1 MPTINLMNMTPEE
14 IAMGAARGTA
24 RGAVDSSYRS
34 LVPVMPTAPSL
45 PARPVYT
52 EPAKEVF
59 DWNVPVSERP
69 AGTENWIWSKSR
81 WAKDNWDREQQAK
94 ADAAYKQYQLDLM
107 AWQDEAERKQRE
119 YEQQATAVKNYY
131 DTQGLVAPLP
141 GDPTPIIRQAGA
153 EWQKAKAAGNQQAMN
168 YWHGVAEQARI
179 GAGWGSGG
187 ADGSLT
193 ARYMTNAGLPTWE
206 RQYKDTAY
214 QDALKQQELENAMKV
229 AALAAKGRGGGS
241 GSGGGSSSASADFP
255 YYLDTQGE
263 RANVMTGSLLERA
276 EAQYQLNRQRGGSAG
291 KNPLYYTLNT
301 LFNNPEWQRAATS
314 SGADIKKV
322 ADYLIVKYAKMS
334 PVDYFNTGKASGTS
348 VAAAYKQLLTQEEQD
363 RFYSPGTAG
372 KKQSSKGSFL
382 NIFK

>member
-241 GSGGGSSSASADFP
+241 GSGG
-255 YYLDTQGE
+255 
-263 RANVMTGSLLERA
+263 
-276 EAQYQLNRQRGGSAG
+276 SAG
-291 KNPLYYTLNT
+291 TKATFAQATRDAKAAVWQY
-301 LFNNPEWQRAATS
+301 NNPEEAITAFKSYVGDMAAQGVDTDAVFKEMQRRWPHFDFGTNLNERRALEEA
-314 SGADIKKV
+314 GYVYINGKWVKKP
-322 ADYLIVKYAKMS
+322 Y
-334 PVDYFNTGKASGTS
+334 
-348 VAAAYKQLLTQEEQD
+348 
-363 RFYSPGTAG
+363 
-372 KKQSSKGSFL
+372 
-382 NIFK
+382 